1 MKRQSGQATFFSVDQ
16 KVSAA
21 LTLFG
26 RVGSA
31 QTGGPRDS
39 FLSFGFQLKNGVIFN
54 PEDSWGVGVAKT
66 ELGAGD
72 AEDLVEAYYNLRMT
86 QKMQLSFHLAHVTE
100 KPVAAAEVS
109 YIVPGVRFQA
119 AF

>member
-1 MKRQSGQATFFSVDQ
+1 M
-16 KVSAA
+16 
-21 LTLFG
+21 TLFG

-119 AF
+119 SF